1 MEDKKLLY
9 GILAVCV
16 VTLVVSG
23 ISVYEVNTVAKQLNT
38 QVEQIA
44 ALQEAQAPMNVL
56 YVELGE
62 QLRTQGEQIVA
73 LEQSRFHQMIV
84 VDPLGDVEALGDVE
98 TEDVEETPDEG
109 IDPNGP
115 PENRFHIRA

>member
-38 QVEQIA
+38 Q
-44 ALQEAQAPMNVL
+44 
-56 YVELGE
+56 
-62 QLRTQGEQIVA
+62 GEQIVA
-73 LEQSRFHQMIV
+73 LEQSRLRQNASADGTV
-84 VDPLGDVEALGDVE
+84 PEDDVESVEVLAELKKIAKPILREPEADVE
-98 TEDVEETPDEG
+98 TEDVDDEG
-109 IDPNGP
+109 INPNDP
-115 PENRFHIRA
+115 PENRVSSTGSVAGGIA